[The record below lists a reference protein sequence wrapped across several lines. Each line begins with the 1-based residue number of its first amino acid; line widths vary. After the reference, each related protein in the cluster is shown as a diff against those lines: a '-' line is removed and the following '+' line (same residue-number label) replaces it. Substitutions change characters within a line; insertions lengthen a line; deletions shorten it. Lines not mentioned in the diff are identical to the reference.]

1 VASHTVTPTVQWWHV
16 CIWQNNQ
23 FAAVL
28 VEDLHALTASHGL
41 VSGSSSACA
50 AGGTSRPN
58 AAAALLPYQLMV
70 LLVAHGMQQLQTH
83 HHITSQHSRKDS
95 STAAGVLLAPSGC
108 ACMCSQLAHIVNVK
122 MGKFCYFPCLVHS
135 FPLLLLLL
143 VVLVCCCNAS
153 FALCSIHTAAV
164 SEHCID

>member
-1 VASHTVTPTVQWWHV
+1 MAWYLEAHQHVQQAAHHAPT
-16 CIWQNNQ
+16 
-23 FAAVL
+23 L
-28 VEDLHALTASHGL
+28 
-41 VSGSSSACA
+41 
-50 AGGTSRPN
+50 P
-58 AAAALLPYQLMV
+58 LLCCLNQLMV

-164 SEHCID
+164 SEHCIDEVLQ